1 MLRALGFPRCPLRM
15 LRVPNRSVA
24 DGQAATPVPV
34 SYCVF
39 DGASARPPLVL
50 LHGLFGNK
58 GNFASLAKAIVR
70 RSGRKVLTVDARNHG
85 DSPHHP
91 LMTYEAM
98 SDDVRLLLRQLRLD
112 RCVLVGH
119 SMGGRTAMAV
129 ALRWPELVER
139 LLCVDISP
147 SGTSAVSSLGR
158 LVEALKAVEL
168 PEGVPLSTAR
178 RLVQEQLRKDIQDLS
193 VLRFLLTNL
202 VSAEGRVVWRVNLDA
217 VSRHLDG
224 LTRLPAF
231 EAPYSGPVLF
241 LGGAK
246 SPYISSEDFPE
257 IERLFP
263 EAEIEY
269 VPDAGHWVH
278 ADQPQHFVDAVCR
291 FLEQPPS

>member
-1 MLRALGFPRCPLRM
+1 MLRALGFPRCPLRCP
-15 LRVPNRSVA
+15 RVSRRSFA
-24 DGQAATPVPV
+24 DQAATPVPV

-39 DGASARPPLVL
+39 DGASTQPPLVF
-50 LHGLFGNK
+50 LHGLFGSK
-58 GNFASLAKAIVR
+58 GNFASLAKEIVR

-98 SDDVRLLLRQLRLD
+98 SDDVHLLLLQLHLE

-147 SGTSAVSSLGR
+147 RGPSAVSKFHP

-178 RLVQEQLRKDIQDLS
+178 RLAQEQLRNTIQDPPILQ
-193 VLRFLLTNL
+193 FLLTNL
-202 VSAEGRVVWRVNLDA
+202 VSSEGRIVWRVNLDA

-224 LTRLPAF
+224 LMHLPDFQAS
-231 EAPYSGPVLF
+231 YLGPVLF

-246 SPYISSEDFPE
+246 SPYISSEDFPD

-269 VPDAGHWVH
+269 IPDAGHWVH
-278 ADQPQHFVDAVCR
+278 ADQPQHFVAAVCR
-291 FLEQPPS
+291 FMEQPPP